1 MPQKNKRWIV
11 TTSAD
16 RPIKDVA
23 KDLEG
28 AGFVVERV
36 NDVIQSISGEAP
48 DDRVGALRGISGVVD
63 VSPDQPI
70 DVGPPGSK
78 DTW

>member
-16 RPIKDVA
+16 RAISDIA
-23 KDLEG
+23 KDLER
-28 AGFVVERV
+28 AGFVVEHV

-48 DDRVGALRGISGVVD
+48 DNRVDALRAVSGVVD

-70 DVGPPGSK
+70 DIGPPGSK